1 MPRVVVVCQVLLLI
15 DASFDYEMETLEFI
29 NICHVHGFPKI
40 IGVLTHLDLFK
51 DKKKLRKKKKALKD
65 RFWKEVYQVNA
76 KTFYRATLSYVSE
89 EDVRNIYAYRAT

>member
-1 MPRVVVVCQVLLLI
+1 LLLI

-40 IGVLTHLDLFK
+40 IGVLTHLDSFC

-65 RFWKEVYQVNA
+65 RFWKEVYQVTVFDN
-76 KTFYRATLSYVSE
+76 
-89 EDVRNIYAYRAT
+89 

>member
-1 MPRVVVVCQVLLLI
+1 LLI

-65 RFWKEVYQVNA
+65 RFWKEVYQVMA
-76 KTFYRATLSYVSE
+76 SCILCYSYVTS
-89 EDVRNIYAYRAT
+89 